1 MLFSIIIPVY
11 NVAPWLRRCLESV
24 LSQIDGDAEVICVDD
39 GSTDESGAILDEL
52 AARDGRLRVFHQE
65 NGGVSSARN
74 RGLDMA
80 RGEWIAWVD
89 SDDYVADDW
98 YATLKGATSMGAEVI
113 FFDLCRIE
121 KGEKAVQV
129 YGGPA
134 RFVDRDLYLSELY
147 EDKKVRNYLWSRV
160 FARRLFE
167 GIRFSTG
174 VSLMEDYLIL
184 HELVYRAQRLY
195 YVPKVLYYY
204 LIRADSLSHGPTTL
218 VQYRAV
224 EAARAYCSWLR
235 ERGISCTAEGR
246 LKHEI
251 FFYMMVLRV
260 HEEDRWVEELSDI
273 RRDIREHLFSIL
285 SFDIPMKEKVKYM
298 IVGGHLDFLYRLF
311 CLLKSRG
318 VNYSHF
324 CMGGASLGAVPSC

>member
-39 GSTDESGAILDEL
+39 GSTDESGAILDEM

-113 FFDLCRIE
+113 LFDLCRIE

-160 FARRLFE
+160 FARRLFA
-167 GIRFSTG
+167 GIRFSTQMS
-174 VSLMEDYLIL
+174 VMEDYSVL
-184 HELVYRAQRLY
+184 HELIYRARGLY

-204 LIRADSLSHGPTTL
+204 LIRVDSVSHGPTTL
-218 VQYRAV
+218 AQYRAV

-251 FFYMMVLRV
+251 FFYMMVLRE

-298 IVGGHLDFLYRLF
+298 IVGGRLDFLYRLF
-311 CLLKSRG
+311 RFLKS
-318 VNYSHF
+318 
-324 CMGGASLGAVPSC
+324 GG